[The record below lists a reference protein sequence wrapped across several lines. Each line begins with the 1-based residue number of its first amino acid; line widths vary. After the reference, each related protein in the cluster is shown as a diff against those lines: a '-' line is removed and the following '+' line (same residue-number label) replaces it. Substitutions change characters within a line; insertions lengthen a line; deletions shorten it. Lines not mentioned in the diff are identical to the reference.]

1 VRDYGVETLSHQ
13 SFLSLDKLLFGMDKN
28 VVIIPAAGRG
38 SRMGAEIPKQ
48 FLPLLGKPLIQ
59 HTLDV
64 FSQHPLVT
72 EVVVVLAAGDE
83 DFSLP
88 PKCRILYCGG
98 ATRAATVLNSLYA
111 IDLAQDD
118 WVLVHDA
125 VRPCLTHAML
135 DRLFVALS
143 DDDVG
148 GLLALPLADTLKR
161 GDAHSRVA
169 ETVPRDGLWQA
180 QTPQMFRYGLLKQAL
195 ETLGTVTPTDE
206 AQAIEHLG
214 LAPKLVTGDA
224 RNLKVTYPQ
233 DLVLAELIL
242 RSMN

>member
-1 VRDYGVETLSHQ
+1 MV
-13 SFLSLDKLLFGMDKN
+13 KK

-38 SRMGAEIPKQ
+38 SRMGGAIPKQ

-59 HTLDV
+59 HTLEV
-64 FSQHPLVT
+64 FSKHDLVT
-72 EVVVVLAAGDE
+72 EVVVVLAADDE

-88 PKCRILYCGG
+88 PKCRILHCGG
-98 ATRAATVLNSLYA
+98 GTRAATVLNALHA

-135 DRLFVALS
+135 DHLFAVLS
-143 DDDVG
+143 EDKVG

-161 GDAHSRVA
+161 GDAGGRVA
-169 ETVPRDGLWQA
+169 DTVPRDGLWQA
-180 QTPQMFRYGLLKQAL
+180 QTPQMFRYGLLTQAL
-195 ETLGTVTPTDE
+195 ETLGTATPTDE
-206 AQAIEHLG
+206 AQAVEHLG
-214 LAPKLVTGDA
+214 FAPKLVTGDA

-233 DLVLAELIL
+233 DLALAELIL

>member
-1 VRDYGVETLSHQ
+1 ML
-13 SFLSLDKLLFGMDKN
+13 KN

-38 SRMGAEIPKQ
+38 SRMGSEIPKQ

-59 HTLDV
+59 HTLEV
-64 FSQHPLVT
+64 FSKHDSVT
-72 EVVVVLAAGDE
+72 EVVVVLAADDE
-83 DFSLP
+83 DFDLP
-88 PKCRILYCGG
+88 PKCRILHCGG
-98 ATRAATVLNSLYA
+98 ETRAATVLNGLYA
-111 IDLAQDD
+111 LDLAEHD

-125 VRPCLTHAML
+125 VRPCLTQPML
-135 DRLFVALS
+135 DRLFAALS

-161 GDAHSRVA
+161 GDAMGRVA
-169 ETVPRDGLWQA
+169 DTVPRDGLWQA

-195 ETLGTVTPTDE
+195 EKLGTATPTDE

-242 RSMN
+242 RSML